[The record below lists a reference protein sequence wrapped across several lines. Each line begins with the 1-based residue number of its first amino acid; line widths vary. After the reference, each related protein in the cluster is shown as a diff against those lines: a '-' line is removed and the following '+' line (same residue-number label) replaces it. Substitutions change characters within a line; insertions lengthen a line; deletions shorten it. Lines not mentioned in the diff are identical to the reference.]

1 MDKVT
6 EKRAKKSTKM
16 LNIICDDNTYNNNLC
31 VDKNL
36 TVVSKE
42 VTEVT
47 EKRAKTST
55 VFECKKCDYICC
67 KKSNWMRHLSTGK
80 HHKVTVGDQKG
91 ANNEALLENECD
103 ICKKK
108 YRSKNGLWKHKK
120 TCSEKDINYKYVNCK
135 YVNCKYVNCKKEK
148 NGVSENGVSENGE
161 SEGMNDYDSGVNLN
175 AISNDKI
182 DTQVTRENLNT
193 DPMGVIY
200 TLIKQNQEFKD
211 LIMVQHQQSYELQ
224 KHIVELSKEVKAVGS
239 GNGNINNTVYNT
251 NVTNSKTNNFNMQIF
266 LNEKCKDAMNISD
279 FVKSINLEIAD
290 LEKVGQLGY
299 IDGISNIILKNLK
312 ALDIS
317 QRPMH
322 CSDVKR
328 ETMYVKDEDKWEKED
343 SDNKRLKK
351 AIKYVANKN
360 FQLIPEWKKKYPD
373 CVYSDSKSSDQYNR
387 LLIESVGGKYDTDI
401 NETRI
406 IKKIAKEV
414 AIEK

>member
-1 MDKVT
+1 
-6 EKRAKKSTKM
+6 
-16 LNIICDDNTYNNNLC
+16 
-31 VDKNL
+31 
-36 TVVSKE
+36 
-42 VTEVT
+42 
-47 EKRAKTST
+47 
-55 VFECKKCDYICC
+55 
-67 KKSNWMRHLSTGK
+67 
-80 HHKVTVGDQKG
+80 
-91 ANNEALLENECD
+91 
-103 ICKKK
+103 
-108 YRSKNGLWKHKK
+108 
-120 TCSEKDINYKYVNCK
+120 
-135 YVNCKYVNCKKEK
+135 
-148 NGVSENGVSENGE
+148 
-161 SEGMNDYDSGVNLN
+161 
-175 AISNDKI
+175 
-182 DTQVTRENLNT
+182 
-193 DPMGVIY
+193 MGVIY

-279 FVKSINLEIAD
+279 FVKSINLEISD

>member
-1 MDKVT
+1 
-6 EKRAKKSTKM
+6 
-16 LNIICDDNTYNNNLC
+16 
-31 VDKNL
+31 
-36 TVVSKE
+36 
-42 VTEVT
+42 
-47 EKRAKTST
+47 
-55 VFECKKCDYICC
+55 
-67 KKSNWMRHLSTGK
+67 
-80 HHKVTVGDQKG
+80 
-91 ANNEALLENECD
+91 
-103 ICKKK
+103 
-108 YRSKNGLWKHKK
+108 
-120 TCSEKDINYKYVNCK
+120 
-135 YVNCKYVNCKKEK
+135 
-148 NGVSENGVSENGE
+148 
-161 SEGMNDYDSGVNLN
+161 
-175 AISNDKI
+175 
-182 DTQVTRENLNT
+182 
-193 DPMGVIY
+193 MGVIY

>member
-6 EKRAKKSTKM
+6 EKGAKTSTKKH
-16 LNIICDDNTYNNNLC
+16 NKNYDDIQYDTDQCAIINPTL
-31 VDKNL
+31 
-36 TVVSKE
+36 VSKE

-47 EKRAKTST
+47 EKGAKTSRF
-55 VFECKKCDYICC
+55 FECKKCDYVCS

-80 HHKVTVGDQKG
+80 HHKVTGGDQKG
-91 ANNEALLENECD
+91 ANTESLLENECD
-103 ICKKK
+103 RCKKK

-120 TCSEKDINYKYVNCK
+120 ICNEKYMVHTENEESLINNISYTDNKDKVVCENVK
-135 YVNCKYVNCKKEK
+135 TETQITPEK
-148 NGVSENGVSENGE
+148 
-161 SEGMNDYDSGVNLN
+161 
-175 AISNDKI
+175 
-182 DTQVTRENLNT
+182 LNT

-224 KHIVELSKEVKAVGS
+224 KHIVELSKEVKSV
-239 GNGNINNTVYNT
+239 GNGCGNVNNTIYNT

-266 LNEKCKDAMNISD
+266 LNEKCKDAMNITD
-279 FVKSINLEIAD
+279 FVKSINLEISD
-290 LEKVGQLGY
+290 LENVGQLGY
-299 IDGISNIILKNLK
+299 IEGISSIILKNLK

-387 LLIESVGGKYDTDI
+387 LLIESVGGKFDTDI